1 MKKKAVMSFE
11 IFPPKKTSSVKTV
24 YKAID
29 GLSDLS
35 PDFISVTYGAGGS
48 LNGVST
54 VDIAS
59 RIKNK
64 YGIESVAHLTGIY
77 LTKAEVDAVLS
88 ELKEK
93 GVSKILALRGD
104 INPEFE
110 PKNDFKYASDLVRYI
125 KQKHGDNFELFGGC
139 YPETHP
145 EAESGKS
152 DIEGLKRKVD
162 SGVRHLITQLFF
174 DNQFFYDFIERAQ
187 AAGIDVPVEAGIMPL
202 TNAAQIQR
210 MVSLC
215 GASLPPKFA
224 KMIAKY
230 ADNPEAVRDAGIA
243 YAIDQIADLLSNGV
257 YGIHLYTMNSPEV
270 AHRIVSAVK
279 SML

>member
-1 MKKKAVMSFE
+1 MKDKAVMSFE
-11 IFPPKKTSSVKTV
+11 IFPPKKTSSVETV

-29 GLSDLS
+29 GLSDLT

-48 LNGVST
+48 LNGAST

-64 YGIESVAHLTGIY
+64 YGIESAAHLTGLY
-77 LTKAEVDAVLS
+77 LDKSSVDDVLERLKAG
-88 ELKEK
+88 

-104 INPEFE
+104 INPEIE
-110 PKNDFKYASDLVRYI
+110 PAGDFRYASDLASYI
-125 KQKHGDNFELFGGC
+125 KQKEGDNFELFGGC

-145 EAESGKS
+145 EAESADN
-152 DIEGLKRKVD
+152 DIDGLKIKVD
-162 SGVRHLITQLFF
+162 SGVTHLITQLFF
-174 DNQFFYDFIERAQ
+174 DNKFFYDFAERAS
-187 AAGIDVPVEAGIMPL
+187 AAGINAPIEAGIMPV
-202 TNAAQIQR
+202 TNVAQIQR

-224 KMIAKY
+224 KMMAKY
-230 ADNPEAVRDAGIA
+230 SDNPKAVKDAGIA

-257 YGIHLYTMNSPEV
+257 YGIHLYTMNNPEV
-270 AHRIVSAVK
+270 AHRIVGAVQ
-279 SML
+279 SLL

>member
-1 MKKKAVMSFE
+1 MKNNAVMSFE
-11 IFPPKKTSSVKTV
+11 IFPPKKTSSIDTV

-29 GLSDLS
+29 GLSDLA

-64 YGIESVAHLTGIY
+64 YGIESAAHLTGVY
-77 LTKAEVDAVLS
+77 LTKS
-88 ELKEK
+88 EADEILENLKK
-93 GVSKILALRGD
+93 NNISKILVLRGD

-110 PKNDFKYASDLVRYI
+110 PAGDFKYASDLAQYI
-125 KQKHGDNFELFGGC
+125 KQKEGDNFELFGGC

-145 EAESGKS
+145 EAENDRA
-152 DIEGLKRKVD
+152 DIESLKIKTD
-162 SGVRHLITQLFF
+162 SGVEHLITQLFF
-174 DNQFFYDFIERAQ
+174 DNQFFYDFIERAES
-187 AAGIDVPVEAGIMPL
+187 AGINVPIEAGIMPV

-224 KMIAKY
+224 KMMAKY
-230 ADNPEAVRDAGIA
+230 SDNPEAVRDAGIA

-257 YGIHLYTMNSPEV
+257 YGIHLYTMNNPEV

>member
-1 MKKKAVMSFE
+1 MKNKTVMSFE
-11 IFPPKKTSSVKTV
+11 IFPPKKTSSVETV

-48 LNGVST
+48 LNGAST
-54 VDIAS
+54 ADIAS

-64 YGIESVAHLTGIY
+64 YDIESVAHLTGIY
-77 LTKAEVDAVLS
+77 LNKREVDEVLN

-93 GVSKILALRGD
+93 GVSKILVLRGD
-104 INPEFE
+104 VNPDLE
-110 PKNDFKYASDLVRYI
+110 PKEDFKFASDLARYI
-125 KQKHGDNFELFGGC
+125 KEKEGDNFELFGGC

-145 EAESGKS
+145 QALSDKA
-152 DIEGLKRKVD
+152 DIESLKIKTD
-162 SGVRHLITQLFF
+162 SGVGHLITQLFF
-174 DNQFFYDFIERAQ
+174 DNKFFYDFMEKAEG
-187 AAGIDVPVEAGIMPL
+187 AGIDVPVEAGIMPV
-202 TNAAQIQR
+202 TNIAQIQR
-210 MVSLC
+210 MVSIC

-224 KMIAKY
+224 KMTARY
-230 ADNPEAVRDAGIA
+230 ADNPEAVKDAGIA

-257 YGIHLYTMNSPEV
+257 YGIHLYTMNKPEV
-270 AHRIVSAVK
+270 AHKIVNAVK